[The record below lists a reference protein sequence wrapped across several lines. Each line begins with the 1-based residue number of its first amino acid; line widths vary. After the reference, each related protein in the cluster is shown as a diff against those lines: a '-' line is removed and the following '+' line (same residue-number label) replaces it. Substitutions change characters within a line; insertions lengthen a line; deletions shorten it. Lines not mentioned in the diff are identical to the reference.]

1 MRDEKSILLPF
12 IVSSLVIHWYF
23 KRLLKF
29 TIIKKNIFV
38 TQVSEGVCL
47 CMWGGGGVGGKE
59 GKNMD
64 LIELSLFE
72 NYFNMRKHMPWPS
85 YIVEPFS
92 LDAC

>member
-1 MRDEKSILLPF
+1 MY
-12 IVSSLVIHWYF
+12 VYV
-23 KRLLKF
+23 
-29 TIIKKNIFV
+29 
-38 TQVSEGVCL
+38 
-47 CMWGGGGVGGKE
+47 GGGGGKE